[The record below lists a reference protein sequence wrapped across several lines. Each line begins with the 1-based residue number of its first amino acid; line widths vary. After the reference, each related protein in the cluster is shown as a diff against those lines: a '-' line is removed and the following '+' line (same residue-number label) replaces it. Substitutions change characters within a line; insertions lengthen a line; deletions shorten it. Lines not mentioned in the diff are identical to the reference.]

1 MDTTSIN
8 DLPTDPA
15 GGGSI
20 GGNINLITNEK
31 PPSQVNPNEY
41 SNTNNT
47 TSNSNISLDQNT
59 INQIVN
65 GLQYASSSGATVLPS
80 RDIPRNTLH
89 MTQDAN
95 IQPNYISPDNNK
107 YIEENI
113 SNDEI
118 EEEYNQ
124 IYKNSNSLDKLYDEL
139 QIPLLLIVLY
149 FIFQLPI
156 FKITLFKYL
165 PFLCN
170 TDGNMNLNGLLFTSI
185 LYGIIY
191 YILSQTINQ
200 FSRF

>member
-1 MDTTSIN
+1 MDTTSIL

-31 PPSQVNPNEY
+31 QSSQVNQTEY
-41 SNTNNT
+41 ENSNLNGN
-47 TSNSNISLDQNT
+47 NISLDQNT

-65 GLQYASSSGATVLPS
+65 GLQYASSTGATVLAS
-80 RDIPRNTLH
+80 RDIPRNTFPI
-89 MTQDAN
+89 TQDPQ
-95 IQPNYISPDNNK
+95 IQPNYIAPDNNK
-107 YIEENI
+107 YISENI

-118 EEEYNQ
+118 EDEYNN
-124 IYKNSNSLDKLYDEL
+124 IVKTTNSLDNLYDEL

-170 TDGNMNLNGLLFTSI
+170 SDGNMNLNGLLFTST

-191 YILSQTINQ
+191 YIISQTIIQ